1 MVDTPDPK
9 DAQKP
14 KIALNDFYAHLADHK
29 YFYTPTMEPWPA
41 ASVNSLFPSGKK
53 SPPAHVWLDRHR
65 SVQQI
70 TYAPGYPM
78 LIEDLYVVDGGW
90 IPHPGARCLN
100 RYRPPTIKH
109 GDPAQALPWVWLIH
123 FLWPNEANHI
133 IFYFAHCVQRPHIKI
148 NHLLLLAGIPGIGKD
163 MILAPVR
170 RAVGEWNFAETTAE
184 RVMGQFTDF
193 LKCVIL
199 RINEARDLGDIDGYK
214 FYNRLKWIAASPPET
229 RLINEKHLRPYYIP
243 NLGGVVVTSNH
254 RTGSIFPEPDDRRV
268 FATWS
273 EITPA
278 DFPGGY
284 FDNLGYWYEHG
295 ALPGYPDDANS
306 GFEHV
311 AAYLATLDIS
321 SFNPYAPPPRTPAFR
336 DLINANVSPE
346 AASLADLLD
355 DIGKP
360 VMVTLDAVKGA
371 ALDQIKYPGLS
382 MWLCER
388 KNWNTIPY
396 RFDQCG
402 YVRLHNDRAKD
413 GLWKIDGRRQVVY
426 APKDLSPEIRAK
438 VLEFLAAGTPEQRE
452 KVQEE
457 LEATLRGVPKG

>member
-14 KIALNDFYAHLADHK
+14 KITLNDFYAHLADHR

-41 ASVNSLFPSGKK
+41 ASVNSLFPTGKK

-78 LIEDLYVVDGGW
+78 LIEDVYVVDGGW
-90 IPHPGARCLN
+90 ISHPGGRCLN

-109 GDPAQALPWVWLIH
+109 GDPAQAWPWGRLIH
-123 FLWPNEANHI
+123 FLWPNEANHVI
-133 IFYFAHCVQRPHIKI
+133 LYFAHCVQRPHIKI

-229 RLINEKHLRPYYIP
+229 RLIKEKHLRPYYIP
-243 NLGGVVVTSNH
+243 NVGGVVVTSNH

-273 EITPA
+273 ERTPA
-278 DFPGGY
+278 DFPAGY
-284 FDNLGYWYEHG
+284 FDNLGYLYEHG
-295 ALPGYPDDANS
+295 ALPGYPDGANS

-321 SFNPYAPPPRTPAFR
+321 SFNPFAPPPRTPAFR

-355 DIGKP
+355 DLGKP
-360 VMVTLDAVKGA
+360 VMVTLDYIKGVA
-371 ALDQIKYPGLS
+371 IQRQVKYPGLS

-402 YVRLHNDRAKD
+402 YVRVHNDKAKD
-413 GLWKIDGRRQVVY
+413 GYWKVDGRRQPVY
-426 APKDLSPEIRAK
+426 ARKDLSPEIRAK
-438 VLEFLAAGTPEQRE
+438 A
-452 KVQEE
+452 
-457 LEATLRGVPKG
+457 LEALTAIQNSVPRF